1 MLYIKLS
8 LLVSTS
14 EDETLFVSTLLTNYN
29 IISGTSVS
37 CPHVSAVAAILKSYR
52 PSWSPAAI
60 NFLLLEFIVT
70 AIVMDNTRKL
80 IGRYP
85 NDTQATPFDF
95 GSGHINPLAALNP
108 GLIYR
113 FDSNDVIDFLCSIGA
128 SPAQMKNLTGQTTYC
143 QNISN

>member
-1 MLYIKLS
+1 MFPLAYDG
-8 LLVSTS
+8 VG
-14 EDETLFVSTLLTNYN
+14 TLFVSTLLTNYK
-29 IISGTSVS
+29 IISGSSVS

>member
-1 MLYIKLS
+1 MFPLAYDG
-8 LLVSTS
+8 VG
-14 EDETLFVSTLLTNYN
+14 TLFVSTLLTNYK
-29 IISGTSVS
+29 IISGSSVS

-60 NFLLLEFIVT
+60 NFEFIVT

>member
-1 MLYIKLS
+1 MFPLAYDG
-8 LLVSTS
+8 VG
-14 EDETLFVSTLLTNYN
+14 TLFVSTLLTNYK

-37 CPHVSAVAAILKSYR
+37 CPHVSAVAILKSCR
-52 PSWSPAAI
+52 PWSPAAI
-60 NFLLLEFIVT
+60 NFEFIVT
-70 AIVMDNTRKL
+70 ATVMDSTRKL
-80 IGRYP
+80 IGRSYP

-95 GSGHINPLAALNP
+95 RSGHINPLAALNP